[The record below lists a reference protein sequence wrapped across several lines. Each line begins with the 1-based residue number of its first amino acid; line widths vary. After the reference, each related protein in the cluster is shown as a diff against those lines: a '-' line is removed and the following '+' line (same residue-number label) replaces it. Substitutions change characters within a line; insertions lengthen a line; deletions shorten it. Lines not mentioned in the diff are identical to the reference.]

1 MSGLLPSLPLD
12 PSRRRSRA
20 KKTRESRKATQ
31 PVPENLME
39 QLQQDALERERQED
53 RSIADHKVDMTM
65 GSLTLF
71 CSLIPLVL
79 WLISLLAV

>member
-1 MSGLLPSLPLD
+1 
-12 PSRRRSRA
+12 
-20 KKTRESRKATQ
+20 
-31 PVPENLME
+31 ME